1 MTEFGLVENSRR
13 LIAGAVLALAIT
25 VGSSSAFAQAAGP
38 TNAGPPLPNS
48 AETVRD
54 YIDACRTARTELD
67 AGAVLSP
74 QDWRACHALQAGM
87 FLGFKLVSD
96 LAVMTS
102 SGAPLFC
109 VDRSVTDDMIDDAI
123 LETINTHPEAA
134 KFTFAELF
142 LTALREEFKCAP

>member
-1 MTEFGLVENSRR
+1 MSEFGLIEKSRR
-13 LIAGAVLALAIT
+13 LGAVGVLTLAIT
-25 VGSSSAFAQAAGP
+25 VGATTAFAQAAGS
-38 TNAGPPLPNS
+38 TDAGPPLPNS

-54 YIDACRTARTELD
+54 YIDACRTARSELD

-74 QDWRACHALQAGM
+74 QDWRSCHALQAGM

-134 KFTFAELF
+134 NFTFAELF
-142 LTALREEFKCAP
+142 LTALREEFKCVP